1 MSSLAFG
8 SEAWAENGKV
18 GSKRER
24 ERIMENGKD
33 ESKVTKMNFAAK
45 AKHFKWKSFSCARE
59 GIRERS

>member
-1 MSSLAFG
+1 MGQRLG
-8 SEAWAENGKV
+8 QRMEKLV
-18 GSKRER
+18 QRER